1 MWYDTQEDYWLNT
14 ESALWERLKEIAENH
29 KESFN
34 PDELIDEMCKP
45 AEYFGVVFSPC
56 RIIRTLDNELYKEIY
71 NNLMDNWIDETMY
84 DIDRLCPSDGDT
96 LNNYLLDYFR
106 DERLEKIVWRD
117 EDED

>member
-34 PDELIDEMCKP
+34 PDELIDEMCEP

-56 RIIRTLDNELYKEIY
+56 RIIRTLDIELYREIC
-71 NNLMDNWIDETMY
+71 NNLMEDWVDETMY
-84 DIDRLCPSDGDT
+84 VLDRYDFKEGDILAEFTVCREPF
-96 LNNYLLDYFR
+96 Y
-106 DERLEKIVWRD
+106 ELEKIVWK
-117 EDED
+117 E